1 MPSPK
6 VTLTCWKT
14 IAYTVVIIHF
24 GLVGELYCSSVDDTT
39 DPPPKFAT
47 SFVLI
52 KAPKDGD
59 IRGDILCQHNIV
71 MFLQMM

>member
-1 MPSPK
+1 MVS
-6 VTLTCWKT
+6 
-14 IAYTVVIIHF
+14 IHF

-39 DPPPKFAT
+39 NPQPKFAT

-52 KAPKDGD
+52 KTTKDGD
-59 IRGDILCQHNIV
+59 IHRDILCQLSIE

>member
-1 MPSPK
+1 M
-6 VTLTCWKT
+6 VR
-14 IAYTVVIIHF
+14 IHF

-52 KAPKDGD
+52 KATKDGD